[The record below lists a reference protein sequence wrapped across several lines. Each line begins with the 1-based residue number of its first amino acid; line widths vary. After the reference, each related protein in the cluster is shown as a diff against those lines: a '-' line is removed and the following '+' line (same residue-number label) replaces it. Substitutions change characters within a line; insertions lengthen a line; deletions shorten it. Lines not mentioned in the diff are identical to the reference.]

1 MGLGQYNSLGEYFDP
16 YTASEVFLYY
26 YYIPVHGQLVSHRG
40 CSKDGCPEKK
50 ILFPWSMTTEND
62 ILDTHL
68 NCIDD
73 VPIKLTQF
81 CHISNPLDRGGNI
94 RSNVIEHY
102 SKSPLKSL
110 HYLCSISPHLSQM
123 QGPVEI
129 HIDSEANLSQW
140 VSMADEILGLMVA
153 ARTPFRYKVSKLA
166 INNFHM
172 RQSQHLRWLL
182 SMIDK
187 KVGRSVCYKC
197 FNIVT

>member
-1 MGLGQYNSLGEYFDP
+1 MDN
-16 YTASEVFLYY
+16 TALLS
-26 YYIPVHGQLVSHRG
+26 SHRG
-40 CSKDGCPEKK
+40 CSKDGCPKK
-50 ILFPWSMTTEND
+50 SFFLGLYDHGKRFSGHPS
-62 ILDTHL
+62 
-68 NCIDD
+68 CIDD

-81 CHISNPLDRGGNI
+81 CIFLNHLDRGGNS

-187 KVGRSVCYKC
+187 KVGSMEFLPFLKLGSCDLNFSEVFQNSLKPIFHQTFFGRV
-197 FNIVT
+197 FGR